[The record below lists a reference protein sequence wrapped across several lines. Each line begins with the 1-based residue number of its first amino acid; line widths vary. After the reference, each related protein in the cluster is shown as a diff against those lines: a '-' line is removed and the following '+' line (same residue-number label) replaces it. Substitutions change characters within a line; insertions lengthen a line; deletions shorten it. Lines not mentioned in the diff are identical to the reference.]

1 MDLKEIKTP
10 ADIKGLDEGMLREF
24 ENDHSLV
31 ITLEDGCLAGGF
43 GEKVAAFYGTSAMRV
58 ACYGLPKEFRNQYAI
73 ADLLSEC
80 RLSPQQIAKDT
91 EAMLKTLAK

>member
-43 GEKVAAFYGTSAMRV
+43 GEKVVAFYGTSAMRV
-58 ACYGLPKEFRNQYAI
+58 ACYGLPKEFRDRYAI

-80 RLSPQQIAKDT
+80 RLSPQQIAEDT